1 IAFYQ
6 FKKIQEIFA
15 MNKTKWKRTFI
26 TIYTGQ
32 AFSLLGS
39 SAVQFAVIW
48 WLTAYT
54 ESAVTLTLAT
64 VISFLP
70 NMLLGPFAGV
80 WIDRYNRRTV
90 MIAADSLVA
99 VSSVLLG
106 LAFLLYHEPSVW
118 LI

>member
-1 IAFYQ
+1 
-6 FKKIQEIFA
+6 

-70 NMLLGPFAGV
+70 NMLLGSFV
-80 WIDRYNRRTV
+80 VFSIFVD
-90 MIAADSLVA
+90 
-99 VSSVLLG
+99 
-106 LAFLLYHEPSVW
+106 FLLHIGKHHNKRNV
-118 LI
+118 LILVSLL